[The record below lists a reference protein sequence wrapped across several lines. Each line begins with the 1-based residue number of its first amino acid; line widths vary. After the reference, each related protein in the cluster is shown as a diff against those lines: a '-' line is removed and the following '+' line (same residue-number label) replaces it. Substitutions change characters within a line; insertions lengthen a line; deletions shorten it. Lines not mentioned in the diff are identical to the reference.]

1 MQIAMIGVG
10 YVGLVS
16 GACFAEAGQTVICM
30 DVDPQK
36 IAGLQQGRI
45 PIYEPGL
52 EDFVKR
58 NAAAG
63 RLIFTSDLQEAVS
76 QGQIIFIC
84 VGTPS
89 RDDGSADLHYVDE
102 VARGIGRCMTEYKVI
117 VNKSTVPVGTA
128 RRVRRLVS
136 KELARRG
143 VELEFDVVSNPE
155 FLREGSAVG
164 DFMEPDR
171 TVVGVESPRA
181 QKLLAEL
188 YCYWTERN
196 YPLYFM
202 DVASAEMTKY
212 AANAFLATKITFMN
226 EIANLCTICG
236 AAIDQVRVGIGSDSR
251 IGERFLYPGL
261 GYGGSCFPKDVKALI
276 YMGKTMGYTFSILEA
291 TNMVNQAQRHRF
303 IFSISSYFDHQLD
316 GRTFAL
322 WGLAFKP
329 NTDDIRE
336 APALTVMERFLDLG
350 ANLRVYDPVAM
361 PEVQKHFRDYP
372 YQERILYAPS
382 PEAALEGADALV
394 INTEWDVFR
403 QFDVGQIKTLL
414 KMPVIFDG
422 RNIYDP
428 TKLAQMGMQYYYIGK
443 PNNSSWQ

>member
-1 MQIAMIGVG
+1 MQLAMIGVG

-16 GACFAEAGQTVICM
+16 GACFAEVGQTVICM

-36 IAGLQQGRI
+36 IERLRQGQI

-52 EDFVKR
+52 EDYVRR
-58 NAAAG
+58 NVAAG
-63 RLIFTSDLQEAVS
+63 RLSFTTDLNAAVDRS
-76 QGQIIFIC
+76 QVIFIC

-102 VARGIGRCMTEYKVI
+102 VARGIGRTMDEYKVI

-143 VELEFDVVSNPE
+143 LALEFDVVSNPE
-155 FLREGSAVG
+155 FLREGSALH
-164 DFMEPDR
+164 DFMQPDR

-181 QKLLAEL
+181 REIMAEL
-188 YCYWTERN
+188 YRYWTERN

-202 DVASAEMTKY
+202 EVASAEMTKY
-212 AANAFLATKITFMN
+212 AANAFLATKISFMN
-226 EIANLCTICG
+226 EVANLCALSG
-236 AAIDQVRVGIGSDSR
+236 ANVEQVRVGIGSDKR
-251 IGERFLYPGL
+251 IGDRFLYPGL

-276 YMGKTMGYTFSILEA
+276 YMGKTMGYNFSILEA
-291 TNMVNQAQRHRF
+291 TNLVNQAQRHRF
-303 IFSISSYFDHQLD
+303 IFAVSDYFDHQLD
-316 GRTFAL
+316 GKTIAL

-336 APALTVMERFLDLG
+336 APSLTVMERLLDLG
-350 ANLRVYDPVAM
+350 ADLQVYDPVAM
-361 PEVQKHFRDYP
+361 PEVQKHYEHYP
-372 YQERILYAPS
+372 YPERIFYAAT
-382 PEAALEGADALV
+382 PEAAAEGADALV
-394 INTEWDVFR
+394 INTEWEVFR
-403 QFDVGQIKTLL
+403 QFEVDRLKTLL
-414 KMPVIFDG
+414 KNPVVFDG

-428 TKLAQMGMQYYYIGK
+428 ALMAQAGLHYVYIGR
-443 PNNSSWQ
+443 PVY

>member
-1 MQIAMIGVG
+1 MHLAMIGVG

-36 IAGLQQGRI
+36 IEGLRRGEI

-52 EDFVKR
+52 EDFVRR
-58 NAAAG
+58 NVAAG
-63 RLIFTSDLQEAVS
+63 RLSFTTDLNDAVDRS
-76 QGQIIFIC
+76 QVIFIC

-89 RDDGSADLHYVDE
+89 REDGSADLHYVDE
-102 VARGIGRCMTEYKVI
+102 VARGIGRTMDAYKVI

-143 VELEFDVVSNPE
+143 LDLEFDVVSNPE
-155 FLREGSAVG
+155 FLREGSALH
-164 DFMEPDR
+164 DFMQPDR
-171 TVVGVESPRA
+171 TVVGVESAKAR
-181 QKLLAEL
+181 QLMAEL
-188 YCYWTERN
+188 YRYWTEKKF
-196 YPLYFM
+196 PLYFM

-226 EIANLCTICG
+226 EIANLCALSG
-236 AAIDQVRVGIGSDSR
+236 ANIDQVRVGIGSDSR
-251 IGERFLYPGL
+251 IGDRFLFPGL

-276 YMGKTMGYTFSILEA
+276 YMGKTMGYNFNILEA
-291 TNMVNQAQRHRF
+291 TNLVNQAQRHRF
-303 IFSISSYFDHQLD
+303 IFTIGSFFDHQLD
-316 GRTFAL
+316 GKTLAL

-336 APALTVMERFLDLG
+336 APALTVMERLLDLG
-350 ANLRVYDPVAM
+350 ADLRVYDPVAM
-361 PEVQKHFRDYP
+361 LEVQKHYENYP
-372 YQERILYAPS
+372 YPERIVYAPT

-403 QFDVGQIKTLL
+403 QFDVSRLKNLL
-414 KMPVIFDG
+414 KAPVVFDG

-428 TKLAQMGMQYYYIGK
+428 AQMKQAGIHYFYIGK
-443 PNNSSWQ
+443 PIY

>member
-36 IAGLQQGRI
+36 IEGLRQGRI

-52 EDFVKR
+52 EEFVRR

-63 RLIFTSDLQEAVS
+63 RLSFTTDLNEAVDRS
-76 QGQIIFIC
+76 QVIFIC

-102 VARGIGRCMTEYKVI
+102 VARGIGRTMDEYKVV

-128 RRVRRLVS
+128 RRVRRLIM

-143 VELEFDVVSNPE
+143 LQIEFDVVSNPE
-155 FLREGSAVG
+155 FLREGSALQ
-164 DFMEPDR
+164 DFMHPDR

-181 QKLLAEL
+181 RDLMGEL
-188 YCYWTERN
+188 YRFWTEKN

-212 AANAFLATKITFMN
+212 AANAFLATKISFMN
-226 EIANLCTICG
+226 EIANLCALTG
-236 AAIDQVRVGIGSDSR
+236 ANVEQVRVGIGSDSR
-251 IGERFLYPGL
+251 IGERFLFPGL

-276 YMGKTMGYTFSILEA
+276 YIGKTMGYTFSILEA
-291 TNMVNQAQRHRF
+291 TNIVNQAQRHRF
-303 IFSISSYFDHQLD
+303 ILAISAYFDHNLD
-316 GRTFAL
+316 GKTLAL

-336 APALTVMERFLDLG
+336 APALTVMERLLDLG
-350 ANLRVYDPVAM
+350 ADLRVYDPVAM
-361 PEVQKHFRDYP
+361 AEVQKHYKNYP
-372 YQERILYAPS
+372 YPERVFFAPT

-394 INTEWDVFR
+394 INTEWDIFR
-403 QFDVGQIKTLL
+403 RFDVGRMKTLL
-414 KMPVIFDG
+414 KTPVVFDG
-422 RNIYDP
+422 RNIYQP
-428 TKLAQMGMQYYYIGK
+428 ATMTEAGIRYFYIGK
-443 PNNSSWQ
+443 PVSE